1 MKRALVVAVA
11 ALALAA
17 CTPTQPTPTTV
28 ATTTDVAQ
36 DPTIIKRFT
45 DAIWPAMNQY
55 GPYQAALARLSPV
68 VDPNLPG
75 GAWDQKLGSAI
86 GNMVLGSGY
95 DANNEWAHYREDPK
109 ISNVSI
115 TAITATNA
123 TLKLCYSYTHVWY
136 RYQSDPHQTA
146 PESSEADIQLANVG
160 NTWYLHSI
168 SNDHV
173 VPDCQSSK
181 A

>member
-1 MKRALVVAVA
+1 M
-11 ALALAA
+11 
-17 CTPTQPTPTTV
+17 TT
-28 ATTTDVAQ
+28 ADVPQ
-36 DPTIIKRFT
+36 DPAIIKRFT
-45 DAIWPAMNQY
+45 DVIWPTMNQY
-55 GPYQAALARLSPV
+55 GPYQAGMARLSPV

-75 GAWDQKLGSAI
+75 GAWNQELGGAI
-86 GNMVLGSGY
+86 VNMLRGNGY

-115 TAITATNA
+115 TANTATNA